1 VGKRRRLLGE
11 SGKFAVVGIVS
22 TIVSVLVFN
31 LLAHGYWFID
41 EAPLRDHAIT
51 AYVIASLAGMV
62 VSYRGSR
69 SWAFRD
75 REPTHP
81 DGGRTA
87 FVVINL
93 VTMLLPITCLW
104 VSRHL
109 LGLEDPLSD
118 NVAANVV
125 GLFLGFV
132 ARFFL
137 FRRFVFRDRGPEE
150 VPEFYRMAQELAEG
164 YLHVGA
170 NARTSAAPDPAAP
183 QRTRTEGTDPRS
195 RSTGTE

>member
-1 VGKRRRLLGE
+1 MGTRTRLLGE

-22 TIVSVLVFN
+22 TIVSVLTFN
-31 LLAHGYWFID
+31 LLAHGYWFLD
-41 EAPLRDHAIT
+41 EAPLRDHVIT
-51 AYVIASLAGMV
+51 AYVVASLAGMV

-69 SWAFRD
+69 SWVFRH

-87 FVVINL
+87 FFVINV
-93 VTMLLPITCLW
+93 VTMLLPIGCLW
-104 VSRHL
+104 FTRDV
-109 LGLEDPLSD
+109 LGLDDPLSD
-118 NVAANVV
+118 NISANVV

-137 FRRFVFRDRGPEE
+137 FRRFVFRDRSGDE
-150 VPEFYRMAQELAEG
+150 VPEFFRLAEG

-170 NARTSAAPDPAAP
+170 NDRTSAGPGPAT
-183 QRTRTEGTDPRS
+183 QRRTRSEETDPRNQS
-195 RSTGTE
+195 PGTG

>member
-1 VGKRRRLLGE
+1 MSKRKRLLGE
-11 SGKFAVVGIVS
+11 SGKFAVVGIVA
-22 TIVSVLVFN
+22 TGVSVLTFN
-31 LLAHGYWFID
+31 LLVHGYWFID
-41 EAPLRDHAIT
+41 QALLRNHAIT
-51 AYVIASLAGMV
+51 AYVVANLLGMV

-69 SWAFRD
+69 SWAFSD

-87 FVVINL
+87 FLVINV
-93 VTMLLPITCLW
+93 VTMLLPIACLW
-104 VSRHL
+104 FTRNV

-118 NVAANVV
+118 NISANVV

-137 FRRFVFRDRGPEE
+137 FRRFVFRDRKPDE
-150 VPEFYRMAQELAEG
+150 VPEFYRLAQELAEG

-170 NARTSAAPDPAAP
+170 SARTTAAPDPAAP
-183 QRTRTEGTDPRS
+183 QRTRSEGTDPRS
-195 RSTGTE
+195 RSAERE

>member
-1 VGKRRRLLGE
+1 MGTRKRLLGE

-22 TIVSVLVFN
+22 TIVSVLTFN
-31 LLAHGYWFID
+31 LLVHGYWFID

-51 AYVIASLAGMV
+51 AYVIASVAGMI

-75 REPTHP
+75 RTPAHA

-87 FVVINL
+87 FLVINV

-104 VSRHL
+104 ISRHL
-109 LGLEDPLSD
+109 LGLDDPISD
-118 NVAANVV
+118 NISANVV

-137 FRRFVFRDRGPEE
+137 FRRFVFRDRKTDD
-150 VPEFYRMAQELAEG
+150 VPEFYRLAEG
-164 YLHVGA
+164 YLHMGA
-170 NARTSAAPDPAAP
+170 SAQTSAVPDPAAP
-183 QRTRTEGTDPRS
+183 RRTRSE
-195 RSTGTE
+195 

>member
-1 VGKRRRLLGE
+1 VAARRRLLSE

-22 TIVSVLVFN
+22 TIISVLTFN
-31 LLAHGYWFID
+31 LLVHGYWFID
-41 EAPLRDHAIT
+41 EALLRDHAIT
-51 AYVIASLAGMV
+51 AYVVASAAGMV

-69 SWAFRD
+69 SWAFSERQ
-75 REPTHP
+75 PTHP

-87 FVVINL
+87 FLVINV

-104 VSRHL
+104 ITRHV

-118 NVAANVV
+118 NISANVV

-137 FRRFVFRDRGPEE
+137 FRRFVFRDRRPDD
-150 VPEFYRMAQELAEG
+150 VPEFYQRAGQLVDG
-164 YLHVGA
+164 YLHHGV
-170 NARTSAAPDPAAP
+170 NARTTAEPDPAAP
-183 QRTRTEGTDPRS
+183 RRTRSE
-195 RSTGTE
+195 

>member
-1 VGKRRRLLGE
+1 VGKKKRMLGE
-11 SGKFAVVGIVS
+11 SSKFAVVGIVS
-22 TIVSVLVFN
+22 TIVSVLIFN
-31 LLAHGYWFID
+31 LLVHGYWFID
-41 EAPLRDHAIT
+41 QALLRDHAIT
-51 AYVIASLAGMV
+51 AYVIASAAGMV

-69 SWAFRD
+69 SWAFND

-87 FVVINL
+87 FLVINV

-104 VSRHL
+104 ISRHL

-118 NVAANVV
+118 NISANVV

-137 FRRFVFRDRGPEE
+137 FRRFVFRDRQPDD
-150 VPEFYRMAQELAEG
+150 VPEFYRKAQELAEG

-170 NARTSAAPDPAAP
+170 SARTTAAPDPAAP
-183 QRTRTEGTDPRS
+183 RRTRSEETDPRS
-195 RSTGTE
+195 RSAERE

>member
-1 VGKRRRLLGE
+1 VGERKRLLGE

-22 TIVSVLVFN
+22 TIVSVLTFN
-31 LLAHGYWFID
+31 LLVHGYWFID
-41 EAPLRDHAIT
+41 EAPLRDHAII
-51 AYVIASLAGMV
+51 AYVIASFAGMV

-69 SWAFRD
+69 SWVFRH

-81 DGGRTA
+81 DGGRSA
-87 FVVINL
+87 FLVINV
-93 VTMLLPITCLW
+93 VTMLLPIGCLW
-104 VSRHL
+104 FTRNA

-118 NVAANVV
+118 NISANVV

-137 FRRFVFRDRGPEE
+137 FRRFVFRDRDADE
-150 VPEFYRMAQELAEG
+150 VPEFYRRAEELAEG

-170 NARTSAAPDPAAP
+170 NARTSAGPDPAAP
-183 QRTRTEGTDPRS
+183 RRTRSEESDRRS
-195 RSTGTE
+195 QSPGTE

>member
-1 VGKRRRLLGE
+1 VEKKKRLLGE
-11 SGKFAVVGIVS
+11 SSKFAVVGIVA
-22 TIVSVLVFN
+22 TGVSVLTFN
-31 LLAHGYWFID
+31 LLVHGYWFID
-41 EAPLRDHAIT
+41 QAILRDHAIT
-51 AYVIASLAGMV
+51 AYVIASAAGMV

-69 SWAFRD
+69 SWAFSD

-87 FVVINL
+87 FLVINV

-104 VSRHL
+104 ITRHL

-118 NVAANVV
+118 NISANVV

-137 FRRFVFRDRGPEE
+137 FRRFVFRDRGPDD
-150 VPEFYRMAQELAEG
+150 VPEFYQRAGELVDG
-164 YLHVGA
+164 YLHHGVS
-170 NARTSAAPDPAAP
+170 ARTTAEPDPAAP
-183 QRTRTEGTDPRS
+183 QRTRSEETGRRS
-195 RSTGTE
+195 PSPGTE